1 MLIHYLKLARK
12 SLIKHKYYTFINVA
26 GLVCGM
32 LSALIIAKYIG
43 ASLEFDS
50 FHANKDYIYVL
61 SQEERVDGS
70 SGQKQQTTYPGVAN
84 LITQFPDAGDFTRY
98 AHHVEA
104 LVIAEEQNGS
114 RRSFT
119 ESKIFIADSSFFK
132 VFTLPFIH
140 GNPETALSSA
150 NAIVLTRSSAQRYFG
165 DANPV
170 GQLLT
175 VRVSWGK
182 QTVYKV
188 TGVAEDIPALSRF
201 EFDFLLSQP
210 DSNTDELWLVPA
222 CSIYVLLKE
231 NADPI
236 PFADKLTKTVNE
248 VPQLKAANRSVMM
261 SLDAISRMDLSTEEY
276 LLATIAIFITLIS
289 WVNYINQIIAQSYW
303 RVKQVGISR
312 IMGATGH
319 HLRMQSFVESTIVC
333 ATSFCLVIGI
343 YAAFEPALQNF
354 ANGHLLPLTGDP
366 TMANFIFVGVF
377 VCGIMTAG
385 AVQTIIH
392 SSQGFG
398 RNLQTFYQPKI
409 GGVALRKALVILQ
422 FSISTVLIVS
432 VFVISNQLAFLQSK
446 DKGFNPDDV
455 LVIKAP
461 MAKDTTWY
469 VKRRTL
475 ELFKQRC
482 RELSFVTDV
491 TSSTTIPGEEYR
503 HETYLSFQGST
514 HKAFIHQNGVDER
527 FFDFYDVKFIYG
539 HDFIPDANAQN
550 RNSIILNKSAAKAL
564 GISDLSRIMNTKVI
578 DHEDPE
584 VIYDLIGIVND
595 YHKTSAKYEI
605 KPMAFKFNV
614 FRGHSSLKINAT
626 ALTESTLSE
635 KLDRIKEIW
644 KDSYPDA
651 SFDPFFLDD
660 KFDAQHLQ
668 DRQFG
673 KLFKYFAILSV
684 IISDIGLFGLSLLI
698 STKRQK
704 EVGIRKTF
712 GASST
717 AILAIFLKG
726 YIKPLSIS
734 LLIGSSIAY
743 LMMSRWLENYAYRIE
758 IGAGL
763 IALSVGTLT
772 AIFFFTVSFSTL
784 KSALTNPIKV
794 LRE

>member
-1 MLIHYLKLARK
+1 MLMHYLKLARK
-12 SLIKHKYYTFINVA
+12 SLIKHKYYTFINVV

-43 ASLEFDS
+43 ASLELDS
-50 FHANKDYIYVL
+50 FHANKDNIYVL
-61 SQEERVDGS
+61 SQKEIVDGS
-70 SGQKQQTTYPGVAN
+70 SGQQQQTTYSGVMN
-84 LITQFPDAGDFTRY
+84 LITQFPDARDFTRY
-98 AHHVEA
+98 SHHVEA
-104 LVIAEEQNGS
+104 LVIAEEQNGN
-114 RRSFT
+114 RHSFT
-119 ESKIFIADSSFFK
+119 ENKIFVADSSFLK
-132 VFTLPFIH
+132 LFTFPFIH

-150 NAIVLTRSSAQRYFG
+150 NAIVLTRSSAERYFG
-165 DANPV
+165 DDNPI

-201 EFDFLLSQP
+201 EFDFLISQP
-210 DSNTDELWLVPA
+210 DSNPDELWLVPD
-222 CSIYVLLKE
+222 CSIYLLLKE
-231 NADPI
+231 NADPAL
-236 PFADKLTKTVNE
+236 FADKLTMTVND
-248 VPQLKAANRSVMM
+248 VPQLKAANRSVTM
-261 SLDAISRMDLSTEEY
+261 SLDAISKMNLSTEEY

-289 WVNYINQIIAQSYW
+289 WINYINQIIAQSYW

-319 HLRMQSFVESTIVC
+319 HLKMQFLVESTIVC
-333 ATSFCLVIGI
+333 ATSFCLIIGI

-366 TMANFIFVGVF
+366 TMTNIIFAGVF
-377 VCGIMTAG
+377 MCGIAIAG
-385 AVQTIIH
+385 TVQTVIH
-392 SSQGFG
+392 FSQEF
-398 RNLQTFYQPKI
+398 RRTLQNSYNSKI
-409 GGVALRKALVILQ
+409 GGVALRKVLVILQ

-432 VFVISNQLAFLQSK
+432 VFVISNQLAFLHSK
-446 DKGFNPDDV
+446 DKGFNLQDV

-461 MAKDTTWY
+461 MAKDTTWH
-469 VKRRTL
+469 VKRKNL

-482 RELSFVTDV
+482 SELPFVTNV

-503 HETYLSFQGST
+503 HETYLSLQGSM
-514 HKAFIHQNGVDER
+514 HKALVHQNGVDDH

-550 RNSIILNKSAAKAL
+550 RSSIILNESAAKAL
-564 GISDLSRIMNTKVI
+564 GISNMNKIRNTKLI

-584 VIYDLIGIVND
+584 VIYDVIGVVND
-595 YHKTSAKYEI
+595 YHKTSAKYEMR
-605 KPMAFKFNV
+605 PMAFKFNV

-626 ALTESTLSE
+626 ALTETTLTE
-635 KLDRIKEIW
+635 GLDHIKEIW

-651 SFDPFFLDD
+651 SFDYFFLDD
-660 KFDAQHLQ
+660 KFEAQHIQ

-673 KLFKYFAILSV
+673 KLFKYFTILSV
-684 IISDIGLFGLSLLI
+684 IISCMGLFGLSLLI

-726 YIKPLSIS
+726 YVKPLSMS

-758 IGAGL
+758 IGIGL
-763 IALSVGTLT
+763 IALAVGTLA

-784 KSALTNPIKV
+784 KSAFTNPIKV